1 MWQDSTHTQTDR
13 KIRTIQAT
21 MSYGWAVYFV
31 QKKGKQNNYFSNN
44 ISQPVQYCWNTIMI

>member
-21 MSYGWAVYFV
+21 MSYGWAVYIV

-44 ISQPVQYCWNTIMI
+44 ISRF